1 MATPENEP
9 TVEQSAAATQDE
21 RIQSP
26 HDRLINQTL
35 QQIEA
40 ARTLLANH
48 LPQEIVQ
55 HLKLDTLAPA
65 DTSFIDRNL
74 RRRFADRL
82 FSIEVSEEIVKS
94 LGMKINYVYVFVL
107 IDHKSTDE
115 PQTLIQMLGYIVRIW
130 EHSLANRQ
138 PLVPIIPWVIYN
150 GVSPWRASRSLDE
163 LIPVPASWKRY
174 VPALELAIL
183 DVSRLD
189 DKAMVGDPI
198 LQMALTLLKYGRV
211 AELNVVLRTLFQMLS
226 QVISPQ
232 QARDLLDTI
241 RVYVMSVNPVLGEKE
256 MNDLVSE
263 FWPVQPEPGSVADQ
277 LIKKGEARGRAQ
289 GRAQGTANTIRTLQT
304 ILGIPPS
311 SDEQLSGSSP
321 EELLASIESLQ
332 QQIAR
337 RLR

>member
-1 MATPENEP
+1 
-9 TVEQSAAATQDE
+9 
-21 RIQSP
+21 
-26 HDRLINQTL
+26 
-35 QQIEA
+35 
-40 ARTLLANH
+40 
-48 LPQEIVQ
+48 
-55 HLKLDTLAPA
+55 
-65 DTSFIDRNL
+65 
-74 RRRFADRL
+74 
-82 FSIEVSEEIVKS
+82 
-94 LGMKINYVYVFVL
+94 
-107 IDHKSTDE
+107 
-115 PQTLIQMLGYIVRIW
+115 
-130 EHSLANRQ
+130 
-138 PLVPIIPWVIYN
+138 
-150 GVSPWRASRSLDE
+150 
-163 LIPVPASWKRY
+163 
-174 VPALELAIL
+174 
-183 DVSRLD
+183 
-189 DKAMVGDPI
+189 
-198 LQMALTLLKYGRV
+198 MALTLLKYGRV

-321 EELLASIESLQ
+321 EELQASIESLQ